1 MNEYC
6 LVIGATNLDIC
17 GKANN
22 LLIKG
27 DSTLGSI
34 KETVGGVGHNI
45 AVNLA
50 LLGIQTTFI
59 TTVGNDSFSL
69 IIQKELEKYPELE
82 LIVNKVEHSSG
93 LYLYIENQKGEMI
106 NAINQMEINN
116 YLTPEVLSEHKEKI
130 KKAKLVIIDTNIP
143 QESIGY
149 ILSLNPNNLIDP
161 VSCAKSQK
169 LLPFLNKIK
178 ILKPNLIELETLTK
192 RTIKTESELIYACK
206 ALIELGV
213 ETIIATRG
221 KQGALYF
228 GKTTTLFVENPT
240 VDNIINTTGAGDAF
254 CSGVSFSLMHNLS
267 PLDII
272 KVAME
277 CSIITMQSESPIS
290 DKLNQTR
297 IKELINESIF
307 RYRT

>member
-1 MNEYC
+1 MKEYC
-6 LVIGATNLDIC
+6 LVIGATNLDLC
-17 GKANN
+17 GKADS

-50 LLGIQTTFI
+50 LLGLPTTFL
-59 TTVGNDSFSL
+59 TTLGSDSFSL
-69 IIQKELEKYPELE
+69 IIQKELAKYPELE

-116 YLTPEVLSEHKEKI
+116 YLTPDVLAEHEELI

-192 RTIKTESELIYACK
+192 RTIKTEADLINACK
-206 ALIELGV
+206 ALIELGI
-213 ETIIATRG
+213 ETIITTRG
-221 KQGALYF
+221 KQGSLYF
-228 GKTTTLFVENPT
+228 DKTTTLFVENPK
-240 VDNIINTTGAGDAF
+240 VENIINTTGAGDAF
-254 CSGVSFSLMHNLS
+254 CSGVSYSLMHNLA

-272 KVAME
+272 KVAM
-277 CSIITMQSESPIS
+277 
-290 DKLNQTR
+290 
-297 IKELINESIF
+297 
-307 RYRT
+307 